1 MLFFLKNWKIIGI
14 GIATI
19 LIVVLTLVQNYR
31 YNNLK
36 IENQELTERVENYE
50 IAVKNCESR
59 IEISDKKCNNEI
71 TELKKLISQP
81 KVIYKD
87 KIIVKDCE
95 IKVNDNNNSIVDY
108 LNSIGF

>member
-19 LIVVLTLVQNYR
+19 LIVILTLVQNYR

-50 IAVKNCESR
+50 IAIKNYKSR